1 MFLWLKKYMPRSLYG
16 RAALILIL
24 PVLTVQLV
32 VSVTFIQRHFED
44 VTRQLT
50 QGLGL
55 DLVYISSQLPD
66 PEADAVTEAGRA
78 LSRQFGL
85 QFNMVEVGATGPL
98 PERRR
103 FYDFSGIVVIDV
115 LQQVVPNLLSVDLP
129 DDKRVAVYVD
139 LPAGTGVFSFDRT
152 KVSASNPHQLLV
164 WTLVAGGFMTLIAY
178 SFLRNQ
184 LRPIKRMAAAAEAFG
199 KGRHVPYKP
208 GGAIEVRAA
217 GNAFLEMRGRIERQI
232 EQRTLMLSGVSHDL
246 RTPLTRLK
254 LGLSMIEDDS
264 REDLENDVT
273 EMQHLLDE
281 FLSFAKGDS
290 EGEPELID
298 PVQLAQDIVS
308 GYVRSGQAVSLGVV
322 DGTGPARLRPVAV
335 RRAVENLIGNAVRY
349 GSEARLSV
357 RVGERSVRFRIE
369 DNGPGIPPDQ
379 RGEAVKPFSRLDPSR
394 NQNKG
399 SGVGLGL
406 AIVTDIAR
414 AHGGSLRL
422 DQSDDL
428 GGLMADLV
436 LPR

>member
-1 MFLWLKKYMPRSLYG
+1 MPRSLYG

-44 VTRQLT
+44 VTRQLSR
-50 QGLGL
+50 GLAL
-55 DLVYISSQLPD
+55 DLNYISEQLS
-66 PEADAVTEAGRA
+66 EAGPAELDEEGKSLSRKFGLRFSVLEGVNTEAI
-78 LSRQFGL
+78 
-85 QFNMVEVGATGPL
+85 

-103 FYDFSGIVVIDV
+103 FYDFSGSVVQDV
-115 LQQVVPNLLSVDLP
+115 LGRMVPNLLSVDLP
-129 DDKRVAVYVD
+129 DDKLVAVYVV
-139 LPAGTGVFSFDRT
+139 LPAGTARIAFDRN

-164 WTLVAGGFMTLIAY
+164 WTVVAGAFMTLIAY

-184 LRPIKRMAAAAEAFG
+184 LRPIKRMAVAADAFG

-208 GGAIEVRAA
+208 SGATEVRAA
-217 GNAFLEMRGRIERQI
+217 GNAFLEMRARIERQI

-254 LGLSMIEDDS
+254 LGLSMIDDES
-264 REDLENDVT
+264 RDELVGDVN

-281 FLSFAKGDS
+281 FLSFAKGEG
-290 EGEPELID
+290 EGEPELLNPAD
-298 PVQLAQDIVS
+298 LAADIVS
-308 GYVRSGQAVSLGVV
+308 GFERSGHNVTLLPVEGE
-322 DGTGPARLRPVAV
+322 GMARLRPVAV

-349 GSEARLSV
+349 GTQARLSC
-357 RVGERSVRFRIE
+357 RIGEKSVRFRVE
-369 DNGPGIPPDQ
+369 DNGPGIAPEMH
-379 RGEAVKPFSRLDPSR
+379 GEAIKPFSRLDPAR

-422 DQSDDL
+422 DQSPDL

>member
-44 VTRQLT
+44 VTRQLS
-50 QGLGL
+50 QGLALEVNYITDQITAPDRL
-55 DLVYISSQLPD
+55 DAIDL
-66 PEADAVTEAGRA
+66 GRPLA
-78 LSRQFGL
+78 RQFQL
-85 QFNMVEVGATGPL
+85 QFSVLPEDVTGPL

-103 FYDFSGIVVIDV
+103 FYDFSGSIVQDV
-115 LQQVVPNLLSVDLP
+115 LYQMVPTVLAVDLP
-129 DDKRVAVYVD
+129 DDKRVSLYLAM
-139 LPAGTGVFSFDRT
+139 PAGIGVYNFDRT

-164 WTLVAGGFMTLIAY
+164 WTVVAGAFMTLIAY

-184 LRPIKRMAAAAEAFG
+184 LRPIKRMAVAADAFG

-208 GGAIEVRAA
+208 TGAVEVRAA
-217 GNAFLEMRGRIERQI
+217 GNAFLEMRARIERQI

-254 LGLSMIEDDS
+254 LGLSMIDDES
-264 REDLENDVT
+264 RDELVGDVN

-281 FLSFAKGDS
+281 FLSFAKGEG
-290 EGEPELID
+290 EGEPELLNPAD
-298 PVQLAQDIVS
+298 LAADIVS
-308 GYVRSGQAVSLGVV
+308 GFERSGHNVTLLPVEGE
-322 DGTGPARLRPVAV
+322 GMARLRPVAV

-349 GSEARLSV
+349 GTEAHLSC
-357 RVGERSVRFRIE
+357 RIGEKSVRFRVE
-369 DNGPGIPPDQ
+369 DNGPGIAPEM
-379 RGEAVKPFSRLDPSR
+379 RGEAIKPFSRLDPAR

-422 DQSDDL
+422 DQSPEL

>member
-55 DLVYISSQLPD
+55 DVVYISSQLPD
-66 PEADAVTEAGRA
+66 PDTDAVTEAGRA

-85 QFNMVEVGATGPL
+85 QFSILDAGTTGPL

-115 LQQVVPNLLSVDLP
+115 LQQVVPNLLAVDLP

-281 FLSFAKGDS
+281 FLSFAKGES

-308 GYVRSGQAVSLGVV
+308 GYVRSGQAVSLGVI

-349 GSEARLSV
+349 GTEARLSV

>member
-44 VTRQLT
+44 VTRQLS
-50 QGLGL
+50 QGLAL
-55 DLVYISSQLPD
+55 DLNYISEQLSG
-66 PEADAVTEAGRA
+66 TEASALTDQGKA
-78 LSRQFGL
+78 LSRKFGL
-85 QFNMVEVGATGPL
+85 QFSVPDETDAGAL

-103 FYDFSGIVVIDV
+103 FYDFSGVVVQEV
-115 LQQVVPNLLSVDLP
+115 LGQMVPNLLSVDLP
-129 DDKRVAVYVD
+129 DDKFVAVYVS
-139 LPAGTGVFSFDRT
+139 LPAGTARIAFDRN

-164 WTLVAGGFMTLIAY
+164 WTVVAGAFMTLIAY

-184 LRPIKRMAAAAEAFG
+184 LRPIKRMAVAADAFG

-208 GGAIEVRAA
+208 SGAIEVRAA
-217 GNAFLEMRGRIERQI
+217 GNAFLEMRARIERQI

-254 LGLSMIEDDS
+254 LGLSMIEDES
-264 REDLENDVT
+264 REELEGDVT

-281 FLSFAKGDS
+281 FLSFAKGET
-290 EGEPELID
+290 EGPAEVLHPEEL
-298 PVQLAQDIVS
+298 VKDIVA
-308 GYVRSGQAVSLGVV
+308 GFVRSGHSVEFAHLEGE
-322 DGTGPARLRPVAV
+322 GTARLRPVAV
-335 RRAVENLIGNAVRY
+335 RRAIENLIGNAVRY
-349 GSEARLSV
+349 GTEARVSC
-357 RVGERSVRFRIE
+357 RIGERSVRFRIE
-369 DNGPGIPPDQ
+369 DNGPGIPAEM
-379 RGEAVKPFSRLDPSR
+379 RGEAVKPFSRLDPAR

-422 DQSDDL
+422 DQSPEM

>member
-1 MFLWLKKYMPRSLYG
+1 MPRSLYG

-55 DLVYISSQLPD
+55 DVVYISSQLPD
-66 PEADAVTEAGRA
+66 EDPEVVIQSGRA

-85 QFNMVEVGATGPL
+85 QFSVVDTAATGPL
-98 PERRR
+98 PARRR
-103 FYDFSGIVVIDV
+103 FYDFSGSVVIDV
-115 LQQVVPNLLSVDLP
+115 LQEVVPNLLSVDLP
-129 DDKRVAVYVD
+129 DDKRVAVYVE
-139 LPAGTGVFSFDRT
+139 LPAGTGMFSFDRT

-164 WTLVAGGFMTLIAY
+164 WTLVAGAFMTLIAY

-217 GNAFLEMRGRIERQI
+217 GNAFLEMRARIERQI

-254 LGLSMIEDDS
+254 LGLSMIDDDS

-298 PVQLAQDIVS
+298 PIQLAQDIVS
-308 GYVRSGQAVSLGVV
+308 GYERSGMPVSLGEVE
-322 DGTGPARLRPVAV
+322 GTGPARLRPVAV
-335 RRAVENLIGNAVRY
+335 RRAVENLIGNGVRY
-349 GSEARLSV
+349 GTEARLSV